1 MAKKSSNQRNLYVG
15 KHADPCEFGQSRVR
29 EISRTSYGM
38 MFPYNSMLQPLFD
51 KYMHHIYE
59 LGVYKRLFNEYMPSV
74 PICDTNHQ
82 SFQVDFSFV
91 QFLFITL
98 LSGVVAS
105 IIIACIE
112 KISFKITHTT
122 HIPIQYSI

>member
-1 MAKKSSNQRNLYVG
+1 MSLGDRV
-15 KHADPCEFGQSRVR
+15 DPCVFVQSSVKEFSK
-29 EISRTSYGM
+29 TTYGM
-38 MFPYNSMLQPLFD
+38 MFPYHSMLQPLFD
-51 KYMHHIYE
+51 KFMHHIYE
-59 LGVYKRLFNEYMPSV
+59 LGVYKRLFNEYMPPV

-91 QFLFITL
+91 QFIFVTL

-112 KISFKITHTT
+112 KVSMGTI
-122 HIPIQYSI
+122 